1 MIILLLLAGLLLSAT
16 AAYYSIIGL
25 VAIFPGALIAIVAMG
40 STLEFAKLVAVSW
53 LYRNWINSPRFL
65 KYYLSVAVLILMFIT
80 SMGIFGFLSKA
91 HIESSTPTGDLSAK
105 VELIQTKIDSRLEA
119 IDAEKK
125 NVETARAAIV
135 QLDAQV
141 TARMGILSSTDAA
154 QGIRLRKEQQIERD
168 LYATQIQTAQN
179 KIDAYNLEVISNQE
193 EKTKLN
199 TELRKIEIEV
209 GPLKYIAELI
219 YGEEAK
225 DHFDSAV
232 RAVIILL
239 VFVFDPLAVF
249 LLLAA
254 NVSLLARTKE
264 IDKPVNTGY
273 NSDDEDDDSDTY
285 NFIMGNDHNIKPV
298 DENVVDHKSVWMPSR
313 LRK

>member
-1 MIILLLLAGLLLSAT
+1 MIFLLFLAGFMLSSV

-25 VAIFPGALIAIVAMG
+25 IAIFPGAMVAIVAMG
-40 STLEFAKLVAVSW
+40 VTLEFAKLVAASW
-53 LYRNWINSPRFL
+53 LYRCWDTAPRFL
-65 KYYLSVAVLILMFIT
+65 KYYLSAAVFVLMFIT

-154 QGIRLRKEQQIERD
+154 QGIRLRREQQAERD

-179 KIDAYNLEVISNQE
+179 KIDVYNLEVISNQE

-239 VFVFDPLAVF
+239 VLVFDPLAVF

-264 IDKPVNTGY
+264 IDKPVNTEY
-273 NSDDEDDDSDTY
+273 NDTDGNDDSDTY

-298 DENVVDHKSVWMPSR
+298 DENVVDHKSVWMPWYK
-313 LRK
+313 RK